1 MAWLQNLAGHAENL
15 LNKIDQNAATVLS
28 DGNKPSPI
36 DEDFRLGQD
45 VVYELPETQLQ
56 VPLTKSKLGPLKL
69 SRSPTPELVES
80 VTPEKP
86 LDTFTSIPESQ
97 KSGSAIEEKLLR
109 SSHTSVSSSSS
120 CNSFTAAQELEAIQ
134 SKLAKLELEN
144 QDVNKQLL
152 NIQHL
157 YSEIR
162 NENANLQF
170 QVDRLNEQLSS
181 AQSEKEQY
189 VARAQRILQEKEKL
203 IALKQKNPGNEI
215 EDVERNIYMNYSD
228 EQKKEL
234 EFQQL
239 KVLEL
244 TDKNS
249 KLLSDFQSL
258 QMQHQVI
265 QQRLNQSNQSLEQN
279 LLNEKRLRIIAEDD
293 CSQKLKEVQL
303 KNQETMNLHA
313 ILKQTSE
320 ENMKLKNAL
329 QNRPQYS
336 ENEEYESRIKSLTQT
351 LMLKQNKLE
360 TITTERNALRLQLE
374 KLEVEYRKNI
384 ADLKR
389 EGVKIINVQDG
400 ERMSVPHFMRVSPHD
415 AGMTRRVKHAYSSLD
430 AISVRTGIFLR
441 RYPLA
446 RVFVFFYMVIL
457 HLWVFTVLLWD
468 VPSQNR

>member
-36 DEDFRLGQD
+36 DEELSQD
-45 VVYELPETQLQ
+45 GVYELAEAQLQ
-56 VPLTKSKLGPLKL
+56 VPPTKSKLGPLKL
-69 SRSPTPELVES
+69 SRSPTPEVVNSTTL
-80 VTPEKP
+80 EKP
-86 LDTFTSIPESQ
+86 LDIFTPFSESQ
-97 KSGSAIEEKLLR
+97 KSGSAIEEKLLQ

-120 CNSFTAAQELEAIQ
+120 RNSFIAAQELEAIQ

-162 NENANLQF
+162 NENVNLQF
-170 QVDRLNEQLSS
+170 QVDRLNEQLAL

-203 IALKQKNPGNEI
+203 IALKQENSGNEI
-215 EDVERNIYMNYSD
+215 EKVERNIYMNYNE

-234 EFQQL
+234 ELQQL
-239 KVLEL
+239 KVMEL

-249 KLLSDFQSL
+249 KLLSDLQSL

-265 QQRLNQSNQSLEQN
+265 QQGLTQSNQSLEQN

-303 KNQETMNLHA
+303 KIQETMNLHA
-313 ILKQTSE
+313 MLKQTSE
-320 ENMKLKNAL
+320 DNMKLKEVL
-329 QNRPQYS
+329 QRRPQYP
-336 ENEEYESRIKSLTQT
+336 ENGEYESRIRSLTQT

-360 TITTERNALRLQLE
+360 TITTDRNALKLQLE
-374 KLEVEYRKNI
+374 KLEAEYRKNI

-400 ERMSVPHFMRVSPHD
+400 ERISVPHFMRVSPHD

-430 AISVRTGIFLR
+430 AVSIRTGIFLR

-457 HLWVFTVLLWD
+457 HIWVFTVLLWD